1 MKRIWLA
8 AIITIVLILSA
19 SPAHA
24 QYYDDIEMQS
34 SQSYLRMGMNDT
46 VTLTVQLYDHDN
58 PASAAGVPVLLNF
71 LSAKENMIFDKQL
84 IVTDEKG
91 NGSTT
96 IRVNPDNPPDRYRLP
111 VMVQIE
117 AATEY
122 HRTSLNVYI
131 TGTAPVSGYVLN
143 DEPSIITGANITV
156 KGPDGR
162 LATYLTYPILSG
174 DGSGSPMGYY
184 RIDGLPT
191 DVGKFEITAEKG
203 GLNGTTRAEAGYEG
217 IRNDITIRNYRDYVN
232 ISQIVKGSNQN
243 MQATQK
249 AAPTATPT
257 PDAAEPTSMT
267 TTIIAAI
274 VLIALIY
281 IGLKAY
287 RRMF

>member
-1 MKRIWLA
+1 MKKIWLA
-8 AIITIVLILSA
+8 TIITIFLIA
-19 SPAHA
+19 ATSPAYA
-24 QYYDDIEMQS
+24 QYYDDMKMQS
-34 SQSYLRMGMNDT
+34 SQSYLRMGINDT

-58 PASAAGVPVLLNF
+58 PAGAANVPVVLNF
-71 LSAKENMIFDKQL
+71 LSAKEYMNFDKQL
-84 IVTDEKG
+84 IVTDQNG
-91 NGSTT
+91 SGSTT
-96 IRVNPDNPPDRYRLP
+96 IRINTDNPPERFKLP

-156 KGPDGR
+156 KGPDGK
-162 LATYLTYPILSG
+162 LATYLTYPIASG

-203 GLNGTTRAEAGYEG
+203 GLNGTIRAEAGYEG
-217 IRNDITIRNYRDYVN
+217 IRNDITIRNYRDYVDV
-232 ISQIVKGSNQN
+232 SQIVKGSQN
-243 MQATQK
+243 TK
-249 AAPTATPT
+249 VTPTIAPSVTPT
-257 PDAAEPTSMT
+257 PDTAQPSSMT

>member
-8 AIITIVLILSA
+8 AIITIVLIMLA

-24 QYYDDIEMQS
+24 QYYDDIKMQS

-46 VTLTVQLYDHDN
+46 ITLTIQLYDQDN
-58 PASAAGVPVLLNF
+58 SAGAVNVPVLLNF
-71 LSAKENMIFDKQL
+71 LSAKEYMNFDRQL
-84 IVTDEKG
+84 IVTDQNG
-91 NGSTT
+91 SGSTT
-96 IRVNPDNPPDRYRLP
+96 IRINPENPPERYKLP

-162 LATYLTYPILSG
+162 LATYITYPVLSG

-191 DVGKFEITAEKG
+191 DVGKYEITAEKG
-203 GLNGTTRAEAGYEG
+203 GLNGTIRAEAGYDG

-243 MQATQK
+243 TQVTPTI
-249 AAPTATPT
+249 AASVTPT
-257 PDAAEPTSMT
+257 PDAAQPTSMT